1 MPSIEFINHASV
13 LISDGNK
20 SILSDPWY
28 QDSVFNEGWDLLDP
42 LQDDQIINVIE
53 RTDFIWIS
61 HEHPDHFS
69 VGFFN
74 KFKDEIIKRKITVL
88 FQETMDK
95 RVVSFLKSKKF
106 DVIELRNNQLFE
118 INSKFNVKILKVD
131 FYDSTLIVNIN
142 NFKIANL
149 NDCPFE
155 SDTQIK
161 NLSKKIGNID
171 LMLNQ
176 FSYAAWK
183 GGVKNINWRKKA
195 ALEKLKNIEKQSKF
209 FNCKQFVGFA
219 SFIYFSNVENYYLN
233 DSINTP
239 QDIINYFD
247 KTDIKPII
255 MQPFEKQEFLS
266 LNQSQEAI
274 SFWEKKYAK
283 ITNYV
288 PKTYNQS
295 FQIDELK
302 IEFQK
307 YKARIY
313 KKNSSLI
320 LTILMLF
327 RPLNI
332 FSSIRIRL
340 IDLDCVINYSLK
352 DGIKETS
359 QNSYEVSLHS
369 NSLMFIFKNEFG
381 FDTLTVNG
389 NFDCGKEGFSK
400 MVKSFAVGSL
410 NALGLKLSISA
421 LLNPFLFI
429 LLMMKLVRV
438 KDNLED

>member
-1 MPSIEFINHASV
+1 
-13 LISDGNK
+13 
-20 SILSDPWY
+20 
-28 QDSVFNEGWDLLDP
+28 
-42 LQDDQIINVIE
+42 
-53 RTDFIWIS
+53 
-61 HEHPDHFS
+61 
-69 VGFFN
+69 
-74 KFKDEIIKRKITVL
+74 
-88 FQETMDK
+88 
-95 RVVSFLKSKKF
+95 
-106 DVIELRNNQLFE
+106 
-118 INSKFNVKILKVD
+118 
-131 FYDSTLIVNIN
+131 
-142 NFKIANL
+142 
-149 NDCPFE
+149 
-155 SDTQIK
+155 
-161 NLSKKIGNID
+161 
-171 LMLNQ
+171 
-176 FSYAAWK
+176 
-183 GGVKNINWRKKA
+183 
-195 ALEKLKNIEKQSKF
+195 
-209 FNCKQFVGFA
+209 
-219 SFIYFSNVENYYLN
+219 
-233 DSINTP
+233 
-239 QDIINYFD
+239 
-247 KTDIKPII
+247 